1 MKRFILLT
9 LTLMTVA
16 LMGAGIGGGNS
27 SLNSARAWLIGVLSA
42 SDTITPVQN
51 GMGWADGKFTLR
63 TPAGAMQFTTTGDP
77 PESVVTWNGRII
89 ADHIDVT
96 SMSLFAAVPASSEA
110 AGTAGQMSYDGSYFY
125 VCTAL
130 NTWKRAALTTW

>member
-1 MKRFILLT
+1 MKRLLILT
-9 LTLMTVA
+9 LLVITTGFMLA
-16 LMGAGIGGGNS
+16 QQGGGNS

-96 SMSLFAAVPASSEA
+96 SMSLDTTVPASSESP
-110 AGTAGQMSYDGSYFY
+110 GTVGQTACDGTYIY
-125 VCTAL
+125 KCTAL
-130 NTWKRAALTTW
+130 NTWKRTALSTW